1 MTRFF
6 LRRAAY
12 SVLVLV
18 GVLFI
23 VNALVLLSGDPA
35 KALLPL
41 DATPE
46 QIERLRTELGLDDAL
61 PIQFAKYLGRAV
73 QGDFGTSQTHASP
86 ALDIV
91 ADRLPATLR
100 LGAVGL
106 AFSLLIGL
114 PLGALAALRKGSWID
129 HLARGVA
136 AIGQAVPGFWL
147 GLMLLLLFGVRFGW
161 LPISGSGSWQHLLM
175 PGFTIALPIIPAIVR
190 IFRSSLIGV
199 LERDYVRTARAKG
212 LSGSRVFRHHVVR
225 NASLPVLT
233 VIGFQIGSI
242 MSGALVAE
250 VIFAYPGMGRLAYQ
264 AVVNRDIAVV
274 QVFVVLVSI
283 VVVITN
289 MLIDLSYAVL
299 DPRVR
304 VR

>member
-12 SVLVLV
+12 SVLVLI

-23 VNALVLLSGDPA
+23 VNGLVLLSGDPA
-35 KALLPL
+35 RALLPL

-46 QIERLRTELGLDDAL
+46 QLERLRADLGLDDSM
-61 PIQFAKYLGRAV
+61 PVQFAKYLGRVA
-73 QGDFGTSQTHASP
+73 QGDFGTSHGHGRP
-86 ALDIV
+86 ALELV
-91 ADRLPATLR
+91 GERLPATLQ

-114 PLGALAALRKGSWID
+114 PLGAVAAVRKGTWID

-147 GLMLLLLFGVRFGW
+147 GIMLLLVIGVRFGW
-161 LPISGSGSWQHLLM
+161 LPISGSGDWRHLLM

-212 LSGSRVFRHHVVR
+212 LSSSQVFRHHVVR

-283 VVVITN
+283 VVLITN